1 MNKIEYEIKR
11 NKKAIIEI
19 KMKSNNKGN
28 QNINAKFIF
37 RSHFFIQVYA
47 ILNSFNSKTSSNETE
62 LLEIE
67 LFCFLLK
74 SRSRGHIIDISHL
87 IFTKKYKLF
96 YLKVRQ

>member
-19 KMKSNNKGN
+19 KMKGN

-37 RSHFFIQVYA
+37 RNHFSYSFA

-62 LLEIE
+62 PLEIE